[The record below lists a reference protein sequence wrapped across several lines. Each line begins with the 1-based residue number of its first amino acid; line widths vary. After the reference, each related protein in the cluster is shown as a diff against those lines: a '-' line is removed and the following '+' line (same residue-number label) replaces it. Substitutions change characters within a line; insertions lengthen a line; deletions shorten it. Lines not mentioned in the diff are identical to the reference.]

1 MTTGR
6 INQVT
11 ILKKAVAADRPE
23 GRSGFITKRRHGS
36 RSAVAPE
43 AWSHRGTT
51 VNQNQLLDLL
61 VDDQRAWTTLL
72 SHCPEP
78 TLEGTASDGK
88 QSLRTPFVGSQIS
101 L

>member
-23 GRSGFITKRRHGS
+23 GRSGFITKRRRGR
-36 RSAVAPE
+36 RSAVTLE
-43 AWSHRGTT
+43 ARSHRRTT

-61 VDDQRAWTTLL
+61 VDDQ
-72 SHCPEP
+72 
-78 TLEGTASDGK
+78 TARTI
-88 QSLRTPFVGSQIS
+88 QSPAAQSQLWRELRRSENIVFKRPS
-101 L
+101 